1 MAKEAQRLGPG
12 MRALGMGFSLAIT
25 IFGFGMIGY
34 IIGKEFSEVGSI
46 LGLIFGL
53 FSGLVGGLYQAY
65 KLFG

>member
-25 IFGFGMIGY
+25 IVGSGMMGY
-34 IIGKEFSEVGSI
+34 FIGKEFSEFKSI

-53 FSGLVGGLYQAY
+53 FFGLVGGLYQAY
-65 KLFG
+65 KLFA